1 MPVFQVEL
9 KYSRPD
15 SCLTVARDITCEAVA
30 EAVAIV
36 QRAVQQEF
44 GMGFQP
50 TWTHVYLKPETV

>member
-1 MPVFQVEL
+1 MPIFQVEL
-9 KYSRPD
+9 KYAQPD
-15 SCLTVARDITCEAVA
+15 SCLTVARDITSDTVA

-50 TWTHVYLKPETV
+50 TWAHVYLKLETV